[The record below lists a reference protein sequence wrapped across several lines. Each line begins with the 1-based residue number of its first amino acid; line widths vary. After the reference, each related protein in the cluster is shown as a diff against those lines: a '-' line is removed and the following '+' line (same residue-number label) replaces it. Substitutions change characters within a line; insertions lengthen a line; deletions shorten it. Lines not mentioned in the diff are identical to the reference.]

1 MQLVSKCDKGFR
13 FLLCVMDIYCKSAW
27 VAPLK
32 GKKGITITKAFQEI
46 LDESV
51 RKTNKIWEDK
61 GSGFCNKLVKPLM
74 QDIDIEMYST
84 NTAGKSVVARRF
96 IRTLKNKIYT

>member
-1 MQLVSKCDKGFR
+1 MRYGY
-13 FLLCVMDIYCKSAW
+13 LLQSAW

-46 LDESV
+46 LDESG

-61 GSGFCNKLVKPLM
+61 VSEFYNKLGKPLM
-74 QDIDIEMYST
+74 QDIDIKMYSK